1 MAHHDPHH
9 AAPAAHPSSGSGQAE
24 HTTHVDHTAMGIEKE
39 HPTWGTYWK
48 VAIFLTVITIVE
60 VWAYYI
66 PAWVNSRLFAPS
78 LLIMS
83 AVKFFTVVAYYM
95 HLKYD
100 HRLFRVIFV
109 SSLIIAVA
117 TIIALLFLF
126 GKIAFRTGALV

>member
-1 MAHHDPHH
+1 MAHHE
-9 AAPAAHPSSGSGQAE
+9 PAAHAE

-60 VWAYYI
+60 VWAYYV
-66 PAWVNSRLFAPS
+66 PALVQSRAFVPA

-83 AVKFFTVVAYYM
+83 AVKFFTVVMYYM

-100 HRLFRVIFV
+100 HRLFRALFTG
-109 SSLIIAVA
+109 SLTVAVL

-126 GKIAFRTGALV
+126 GKVAFRTGALV

>member
-1 MAHHDPHH
+1 MAQHDPHH
-9 AAPAAHPSSGSGQAE
+9 AAPAAAHGEQA
-24 HTTHVDHTAMGIEKE
+24 THVDHTAMGIEKE

-48 VAIFLTVITIVE
+48 VAVFLTVITIVE

-66 PAWVNSRLFAPS
+66 PAWVNSRIFAPS

-100 HRLFRVIFV
+100 HRLFRVIFI
-109 SSLIIAVA
+109 SSLIVAVV

>member
-9 AAPAAHPSSGSGQAE
+9 AVPAAHGE

-48 VAIFLTVITIVE
+48 VAVFLTAITIVE

-66 PAWVNSRLFAPS
+66 PAWVNSRAFAPS
-78 LLIMS
+78 LIIMS
-83 AVKFFTVVAYYM
+83 AVKFFTVVMYYM

-100 HRLFRVIFV
+100 HRLFRALFTGSLVIAIV
-109 SSLIIAVA
+109 

-126 GKIAFRTGALV
+126 GKIAIRTGALVS